1 MTKPF
6 SLQPILEL
14 MQSRTDEAT
23 VALARLIASERDAQA
38 KLDLLRQYRGEYAQR
53 FSAAAQDGLTPQAWK
68 NFSDFL
74 ARLDD
79 AISQQEQVVAQ
90 SQRNTAAG
98 QSHWQQQRVKLKA
111 MDTLSQ
117 RHQVRENSLEN
128 RREQK
133 LTDEIATRRHFRND
147 TDKGTDNN

>member
-1 MTKPF
+1 MAKPF

-14 MQSRTDEAT
+14 MQSRTDDAT
-23 VALARLIASERDAQA
+23 VALARLIAAERDAQG
-38 KLDLLRQYRGEYAQR
+38 KLDLLRQYRDEYAQR

-74 ARLDD
+74 GRLDE
-79 AISQQEQVVAQ
+79 AIGQQERAVAQ
-90 SQRNTAAG
+90 SQQNTAAG
-98 QSHWQQQRVKLKA
+98 QNHWQQQRVRLKA

-117 RHQVRENSLEN
+117 RHHTRETGLEN

-133 LTDEIATRRHFRND
+133 LTDEIATRRFFQDEHKED
-147 TDKGTDNN
+147 